1 MNKKWEF
8 YGENSEEII
17 DIAKKHNISEL
28 LTKILVNRGITD
40 DKEIDTFLNP
50 TRNDFYDPYLM
61 PDMDKAVERII
72 KAINNQE
79 KVMIY
84 GDYDVDGI
92 TSITVLKKFLEER
105 GLKTGH
111 YIPNRLE
118 EGYGLN
124 ENAIRSIAEQKYTLM
139 ITVDCGISGIEEVE
153 LANQLGIETIIT
165 DHHEQSES
173 LPNAYA
179 IINAKRKDSQYPF
192 RGLAGCGAVFK
203 LIQAISL
210 RLGLEEKEFL
220 KYLDIVCVG
229 TISDIV
235 PLVDENRVIAKL
247 GLKLVAQTRN
257 IGLRELILQSGYKKI
272 DSNTISFG
280 VAPRI
285 NACGRMG
292 YQEEALDLFLTNN
305 IEEARKITA
314 RLNSYNLERQ
324 TKEKDI
330 FEQAIK
336 ELEKEDIEKLNT
348 IVLSGDNW
356 HHGVIGI
363 VASKLTEKFY
373 KPTILICFEDNI
385 GKGSGRSL
393 PGFDLHEALVE
404 TSAYLEK
411 YGGHEM
417 AVGLSLK
424 KEKYNDFK
432 LAFEEIAKSKN
443 IQQIIPVIKIDS
455 IITAKDVN
463 KKTIQD
469 LEMLEPF
476 GEKNKNPI
484 FVYKNLKIDSIRA
497 LSEGKHLKLTL
508 KDDNLLINAIGFN
521 LGYLSE
527 EYLIG
532 DKIDIAGNLE
542 INKYGR
548 RRDNPNKYKRCYEI
562 NIEKIDKY
570 TQNWSKYYEKK
581 DFTNMERQ
589 FNKIQKE
596 LEKVVPLES
605 VITKAR
611 QLENIHNL
619 IKNNG
624 KNFNLTQEELELANK
639 LV

>member
-8 YGENSEEII
+8 YEKNSEEII

-92 TSITVLKKFLEER
+92 TSITVLEKFLEER

-247 GLKLVAQTRN
+247 GLKLVAQTKN

-404 TSAYLEK
+404 SSAYLEK

-562 NIEKIDKY
+562 NIEKG
-570 TQNWSKYYEKK
+570 
-581 DFTNMERQ
+581 
-589 FNKIQKE
+589 
-596 LEKVVPLES
+596 
-605 VITKAR
+605 
-611 QLENIHNL
+611 NL
-619 IKNNG
+619 YAKQRKCNNR
-624 KNFNLTQEELELANK
+624 
-639 LV
+639 

>member
-8 YGENSEEII
+8 YEENNEKII
-17 DIAKKHNISEL
+17 EIAKKHNISEL
-28 LTKILVNRGITD
+28 LTKILVNRGIID

-61 PDMDKAVERII
+61 PDMEKAVERII

-139 ITVDCGISGIEEVE
+139 ITVDCGISGIEEVD

-165 DHHEQSES
+165 DHHEQLEN

-203 LIQAISL
+203 LIQAISI
-210 RLGLEEKEFL
+210 RLKLEEKEFL

-257 IGLRELILQSGYKKI
+257 IGLRELILQSGYKKV

-314 RLNSYNLERQ
+314 RLNSYNVERQ

-336 ELEKEDIEKLNT
+336 ELEKEDIKNLNT

-373 KPTILICFEDNI
+373 KPTILICFEDDI

-404 TSAYLEK
+404 SSAYLEK

-443 IQQIIPVIKIDS
+443 IQQIIPVLKIDS

-463 KKTIQD
+463 KKTIEE

-521 LGYLSE
+521 LGHLSE

-548 RRDNPNKYKRCYEI
+548 RRNSSNKYKRCYEI
-562 NIEKIDKY
+562 NIEKG
-570 TQNWSKYYEKK
+570 
-581 DFTNMERQ
+581 
-589 FNKIQKE
+589 
-596 LEKVVPLES
+596 
-605 VITKAR
+605 
-611 QLENIHNL
+611 NL
-619 IKNNG
+619 YAK
-624 KNFNLTQEELELANK
+624 
-639 LV
+639 